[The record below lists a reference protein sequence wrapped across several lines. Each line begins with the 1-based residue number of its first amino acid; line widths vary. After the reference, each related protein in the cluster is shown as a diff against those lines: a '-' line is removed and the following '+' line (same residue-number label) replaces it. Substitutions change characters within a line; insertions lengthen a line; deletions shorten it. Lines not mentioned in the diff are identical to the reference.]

1 MIVLLHREAAIQKVI
16 SHNDPKIP
24 PDFEKDYPTVIKVQV
39 FLVSFASISETTM
52 DYAVSIYLRQSWLDP
67 RATYDPLPG
76 VDLLEMDAR
85 LMNEIW
91 VPDMYFVNE
100 KKAYFHEITVPNKL
114 MQVYPNGT
122 IMYSA
127 RLTMTLSC
135 DMFLQKFPFDSQECF
150 MNMESYSYSVKNVI
164 FIWHEEPLLLK
175 KDLKLPQF
183 KFIKMEHINCTKAY
197 EGTGTYTCLQAKF
210 YLERTY
216 GYYVAQVFLPCI
228 LIVVLSWVSFWLDI
242 DAVPARI
249 SLGLLTVLTMTTM
262 SANARAHLP
271 RVSYIK
277 AIDVW
282 MAMCLFFVFAAL
294 IEFAYVNV
302 NARVEKR
309 RTNQAGGLQ
318 LNFSPGGGS
327 PAEKGE
333 GKKKRLFSKT
343 TIGRD
348 KARRLDKLSRYI
360 FPAIFICFNI
370 FYWTFYMLWEPEQ
383 IHED

>member
-1 MIVLLHREAAIQKVI
+1 
-16 SHNDPKIP
+16 
-24 PDFEKDYPTVIKVQV
+24 
-39 FLVSFASISETTM
+39 M
-52 DYAVSIYLRQSWLDP
+52 DYALSMYLRQKWVDP
-67 RATYDPLPG
+67 RTTYDPLPG

-85 LMNEIW
+85 VMNQIW

-100 KKAYFHEITVPNKL
+100 KAAHFHEITVPNKL

-127 RLTMTLSC
+127 RLSMTLSC
-135 DMFLQKFPFDSQECF
+135 DMFLQKFPFDSQECDIH
-150 MNMESYSYSVKNVI
+150 MESYSYSVKNVV
-164 FIWHEEPLLLK
+164 FNWHEEPLILTK
-175 KDLKLPQF
+175 KGLKLPQF
-183 KFIKMEHINCTKAY
+183 KFIKMEHMNCTKAY
-197 EGTGTYTCLQAKF
+197 EGTGTYTCLRARF
-210 YLERTY
+210 YLQRTSS
-216 GYYVAQVFLPCI
+216 YYVAQVFVPSV

-282 MAMCLFFVFAAL
+282 MAMCLFFVFTAL

-309 RTNQAGGLQ
+309 RTTQAGGLQ
-318 LNFSPGGGS
+318 LSFNPDSSSPG
-327 PAEKGE
+327 ENGE
-333 GKKKRLFSKT
+333 VS
-343 TIGRD
+343 
-348 KARRLDKLSRYI
+348 A
-360 FPAIFICFNI
+360 
-370 FYWTFYMLWEPEQ
+370 
-383 IHED
+383 